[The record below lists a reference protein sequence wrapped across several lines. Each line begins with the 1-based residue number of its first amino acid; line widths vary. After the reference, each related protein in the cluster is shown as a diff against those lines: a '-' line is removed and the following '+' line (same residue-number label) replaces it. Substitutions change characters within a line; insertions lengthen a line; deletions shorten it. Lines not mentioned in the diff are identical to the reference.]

1 MRRSVLI
8 LILITLVTLTV
19 QNSFAQTN
27 SNNEFELT
35 LSETKDAKIEF
46 SVPNLKRGLQ
56 QVELL
61 ILSQDGNLVRNLFS
75 GFLPSGNYSVK
86 WDSKNSDNKTVNKK
100 EKFIVQVNTEKPQ
113 FTEKLYSLK

>member
-19 QNSFAQTN
+19 QNSFAQAN
-27 SNNEFELT
+27 SHNEFELT
-35 LSETKDAKIEF
+35 LGESKNVNIEF

-61 ILSQDGNLVRNLFS
+61 ILSRNGNLVRSLFS
-75 GFLPSGNYSVK
+75 GFLPSGNYSIK
-86 WDSKNSDNKTVNKK
+86 WDSKNSDNKSVNEN

>member
-8 LILITLVTLTV
+8 LILITLVTITI
-19 QNSFAQTN
+19 QNSFAQSN
-27 SNNEFELT
+27 SQNEFELV
-35 LSETKDAKIEF
+35 LSDTKDIKIEF

-56 QVELL
+56 QVELN
-61 ILSQDGNLVRNLFS
+61 ILNQDGKLIRSLFS

-86 WDSKNSDNKTVNKK
+86 WDSKNSNNKAVDIN